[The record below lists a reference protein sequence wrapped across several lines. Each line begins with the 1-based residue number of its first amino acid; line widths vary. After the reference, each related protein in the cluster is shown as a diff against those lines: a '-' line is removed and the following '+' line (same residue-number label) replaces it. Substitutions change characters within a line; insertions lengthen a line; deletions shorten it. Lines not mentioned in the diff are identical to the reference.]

1 MNGTDEKREGIVKI
15 EVPAEFA
22 MQRQFL
28 FKGRENFNVIRIPDG
43 VVVDSMT
50 LSGCLLNPLDME
62 YAEKTDTYIAYFDRS
77 ELTENEVCL
86 YRYGGEETVK
96 IFVDIDAL
104 ASKVNEQI
112 ACYEKNNDEKVYDE
126 DEEKKTRNIEYV
138 F

>member
-1 MNGTDEKREGIVKI
+1 
-15 EVPAEFA
+15 
-22 MQRQFL
+22 
-28 FKGRENFNVIRIPDG
+28 
-43 VVVDSMT
+43 
-50 LSGCLLNPLDME
+50 ME

-112 ACYEKNNDEKVYDE
+112 ACYEKNNDEKVYDVKVE
-126 DEEKKTRNIEYV
+126 VSKDENGIEYV

>member
-43 VVVDSMT
+43 VVVDSVT
-50 LSGCLLNPLDME
+50 LSGCLLNPLDMK
-62 YAEKTDTYIAYFDRS
+62 YVEKTDTYIASFDRS

-96 IFVDIDAL
+96 ISVDIDVL

-112 ACYEKNNDEKVYDE
+112 ACYEKNNDEKIYDE